1 MKDPV
6 KLIKSLSHPLKPLPT
21 GISAQIPEG
30 PHPRAVIF
38 DIYGTL
44 FISAAG
50 DIGKDSAQHS
60 AEAFSKA
67 LADSGIPAVPDAEQA
82 VRAGEIF
89 REQILEWHKRLKSL
103 GVDFPEVDICE
114 IWERVL
120 DSLGIMKKYG
130 SVSHEQIMLL
140 AVSYEC
146 RTNPVWPMPGAARLL
161 ESLKRKGIKTGI
173 ISNAQFYTPLMF
185 EALLGKS
192 VEEYGFQQDLCTW
205 SWRVGVAKPSLEMFR
220 PVNNVIQDRYG
231 IRSESVMYVGNDM
244 LKDILPAQQT
254 GWKTALF
261 AGDRRSPRMR
271 EDDPRVKE
279 TRPWCTITALDQLSV
294 LM

>member
-6 KLIKSLSHPLKPLPT
+6 KLIRSLSHPLEPLPT
-21 GISAQIPEG
+21 GISAHIPDG
-30 PHPRAVIF
+30 PAPRAVIF

-50 DIGKDSAQHS
+50 DIGKDSAHHS
-60 AEAFSKA
+60 AEAFSRA
-67 LADSGIPAVPDAEQA
+67 LADSEIPAVPDTEQA
-82 VRAGEIF
+82 VRAGELF
-89 REQILEWHKRLKSL
+89 REQILEWHKRLKSR

-120 DSLGIMKKYG
+120 DRLGIMKKYG
-130 SVSHEQIMLL
+130 PVFHEQIMLL
-140 AVSYEC
+140 AISYEC
-146 RTNPVWPMPGAARLL
+146 RTNPVWPMPGAARLM
-161 ESLKRKGIKTGI
+161 ESLKSKGVKTGI

-185 EALLGKS
+185 EALLGKN
-192 VEEYGFQQDLCTW
+192 VEECGFQQDLCTW
-205 SWRVGVAKPSLEMFR
+205 SWRAGVAKPSLEMFR
-220 PVNNVIQDRYG
+220 PVSSVLKERYG
-231 IRSESVMYVGNDM
+231 IRPESALYVGNDM

-261 AGDRRSPRMR
+261 AGDRRSLRMR

-279 TRPWCTITALDQLSV
+279 TRPWCTITALDQLE
-294 LM
+294 LLL

>member
-6 KLIKSLSHPLKPLPT
+6 KLIKSLSHPLEPLPT
-21 GISAQIPEG
+21 GISAYIPEG
-30 PHPRAVIF
+30 PAPRAVIF

-50 DIGKDSAQHS
+50 DIGKDSAHHS
-60 AEAFSKA
+60 AEAFSMA
-67 LADSGIPAVPDAEQA
+67 LADSGIHAEPDEKQA
-82 VRAGEIF
+82 LRAGDVF
-89 REQILEWHKRLKSL
+89 REKILECHKRLRGQ
-103 GVDFPEVDICE
+103 GVDFPEVDICK
-114 IWERVL
+114 IWEQVL
-120 DSLGIMKKYG
+120 DSLGIAEKSG
-130 SVSHEQIMLL
+130 PVSHEQIMLL

-161 ESLKRKGIKTGI
+161 ESLKIKGIKTGI

-185 EALLGKS
+185 EALLGKN
-192 VEEYGFQQDLCTW
+192 VEECGFQQDLCTW
-205 SWRVGVAKPSLEMFR
+205 SWRAGVAKPSLEMFR
-220 PVNNVIQDRYG
+220 PVNSVIQDRYG
-231 IRSESVMYVGNDM
+231 IRPESVMYVGNDM

-261 AGDRRSPRMR
+261 AGDGRSLRMR

-294 LM
+294 LL